1 MSAANPIKLIV
12 VDDHNIVREGLV
24 SMLEETGECQ
34 VLAQAAD
41 GAEAMELAA
50 KHRPDVVVTDLSMP
64 RLSGLELVRRIREK
78 MPQVKTLVLTVHEE
92 DEYIVPIIRAGASGF
107 LNKDTSV
114 GELMTAIKTIHAG
127 QGYFGARAKE
137 ALAAQQA
144 RPREAGLNPYDTLTA
159 RERETF
165 QLVVEGKTTKE
176 IAQILS
182 IGVKTAEN
190 HRARMMEKLALR
202 NTAEVV
208 RFAARKGLLP

>member
-1 MSAANPIKLIV
+1 MGPIRLLV
-12 VDDHNIVREGLV
+12 VDDHTIVRQGLV
-24 SMLEETGECQ
+24 SMLEETGECK

-41 GAEAMELAA
+41 GAEALELTH
-50 KHRPDVVVTDLSMP
+50 KHKPDIVVTDLSMP
-64 RLSGLELVRRIREK
+64 RLSGLELVRRIREQL
-78 MPQVKTLVLTVHEE
+78 PVVKTLVLTVHEE
-92 DEYIVPIIRAGASGF
+92 EEYILPIIRAGASGF

-114 GELMTAIKTIHAG
+114 GDLMSAIKTIYGG
-127 QGYFGARAKE
+127 QAYFGPRAAK
-137 ALAAQQA
+137 ALADQHQ
-144 RPREAGLNPYDTLTA
+144 RPREAGLDPYTLLTA

-176 IAQILS
+176 IAQILE

-208 RFAARKGLLP
+208 RFAARKGLLS